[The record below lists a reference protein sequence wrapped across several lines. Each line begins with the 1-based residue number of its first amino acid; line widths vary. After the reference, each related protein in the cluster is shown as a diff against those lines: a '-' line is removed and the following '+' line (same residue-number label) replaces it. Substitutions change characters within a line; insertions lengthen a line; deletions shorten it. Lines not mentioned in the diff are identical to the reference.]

1 MRNVLLI
8 VALLFAGTVSAGKI
22 QNDIQKKKADY
33 YATEAVK
40 YYKLDASKKQG
51 IYEAKLALMEA
62 QVEMARKKKNGE
74 LKSSEEDQYRKEVVY
89 PYTKGVMDA
98 IGVDWKKLKPF
109 NEKVHPEM
117 NKLKL

>member
-1 MRNVLLI
+1 
-8 VALLFAGTVSAGKI
+8 
-22 QNDIQKKKADY
+22 
-33 YATEAVK
+33 
-40 YYKLDASKKQG
+40 
-51 IYEAKLALMEA
+51 
-62 QVEMARKKKNGE
+62 